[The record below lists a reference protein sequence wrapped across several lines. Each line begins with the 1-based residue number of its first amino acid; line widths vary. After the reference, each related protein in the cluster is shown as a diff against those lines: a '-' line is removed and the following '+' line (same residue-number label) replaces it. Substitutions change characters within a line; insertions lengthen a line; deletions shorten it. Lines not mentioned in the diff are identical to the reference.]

1 MLQSLGSVLRHS
13 DGHGSPITLLHPSFG
28 DFLLDR
34 RRCQDPRFE
43 IVAAN
48 THRDLAARCL
58 ELTSRSLRQ
67 DMCSLKHPGT
77 LTSDIAPETLQRFLP
92 AEVQYAC
99 RHWVDHL
106 QRCNIELCEGE
117 PLHNLV
123 DAFMKEHLLHWL
135 ESLSLL

>member
-123 DAFMKEHLLHWL
+123 DAFMKEHFLHWL
-135 ESLSLL
+135 EALSLL